1 MYKTDFRQKFSIFRK
16 PEFLIAAVI
25 LVSWSPIVWS
35 KSLTW
40 DDWVA
45 RSASSAD
52 LSLWARQ
59 MGRLSTF
66 LTFPLSHP
74 AFASFGAPAVRS
86 ASLFAMVGTGLLAY
100 SLSQRLGTFDRIES
114 QFIGFFLGVLPVDTT
129 RSMITTSMYVW
140 CLFIFYGATRLSVC
154 RSRLLFVLS
163 LPLFFVSFETSSL
176 LVFLVFPCLLISLE
190 SGLTS
195 RERMF
200 RVLLLIGTG
209 AIFWVV
215 KIQWFTPF
223 GSYEGYNRIG
233 VHGIMTVIVGL
244 GGVLI
249 FARILW
255 LAHQAGVL
263 VLKGNSGIIAVG
275 ILFATVGLLPYAAV
289 GNYPPF
295 VGTGTRHYTASGLGL
310 SLVLVG
316 IVRMVGRGN
325 TRRKALAH
333 AGLTGT
339 CIAFVWLNC
348 VLSLNYWAFQNEAE
362 LFFESSPVPENTVVV
377 LELDESRIMKLSRFL
392 GPNFALTWYVPT
404 GWLDP
409 GADSSS
415 LAVMEGD
422 LDKVMTGR
430 IKCCPPERP
439 WADSPGLAA
448 TNRVY
453 VRIRP
458 SEGVLGLFQKYDFNT
473 DLSIGNSRDVRFQ
486 SQ

>member
-1 MYKTDFRQKFSIFRK
+1 MYKIDLRKRLSIYRK
-16 PEFLIAAVI
+16 QGLLLAAVI

-40 DDWVA
+40 DDWMA
-45 RSASSAD
+45 RSASSAE

-74 AFASFGAPAVRS
+74 AFEYFDAPAVRF
-86 ASLFAMVGTGLLAY
+86 ASLFAMVGTGLLVY

-114 QFIGFFLGVLPVDTT
+114 QFIGFFVGVLPVDTT

-140 CLFIFYGATRLSVC
+140 CLFLFFGATRLSVC
-154 RSRLLFVLS
+154 RRRLLFVLS

-176 LVFLVFPCLLISLE
+176 LVFLIFPSLLISRE
-190 SGLTS
+190 SGWTT

-200 RVLLLIGTG
+200 RVLLLFGTG

-215 KIQWFTPF
+215 KLQWFTPF

-233 VHGIMTVIVGL
+233 VHGIMTVILGL
-244 GGVLI
+244 GSVFI

-255 LAHQAGVL
+255 MAHQADVL
-263 VLKGNSGIIAVG
+263 VLKGNSGLIAVG

-295 VGTGTRHYTASGLGL
+295 LGTETRHYTASGLGL

-316 IVRMVGRGN
+316 IIRMVGCGN
-325 TRRKALAH
+325 PRRKALAH

-339 CIAFVWLNC
+339 CVVFVWLNC
-348 VLSLNYWAFQNEAE
+348 VLSLNYWAFQNQAE
-362 LFFESSPVPENTVVV
+362 SFFESSPVPENTVVV
-377 LELDESRIMKLSRFL
+377 LELDESRIIKLSRFL

-404 GWLDP
+404 GWIDP
-409 GADSSS
+409 GAESSS
-415 LAVMEGD
+415 LAVMETD

-430 IKCCPPERP
+430 IECCPPARP
-439 WADSPGLAA
+439 WADSPGLDA
-448 TNRVY
+448 TNLVY
-453 VRIRP
+453 VQIRA
-458 SEGVLGLFQKYDFNT
+458 SGGVLGMFQNYDFET
-473 DLSIGNSRDVRFQ
+473 EVGIGNS
-486 SQ
+486 